1 MYDTIGRSEHE
12 WAGMT
17 ASEVRN
23 LGSTPGSI
31 LVIPVGSIEQHG
43 NHLPV
48 VTDSLLVEAMVDAA
62 VERVSDIPVAVSP
75 TVWSGFSP
83 HHLTFG
89 GTLSL
94 DFENLRAILEDI
106 ANTGLENEFD
116 AVLFVNGH
124 GGNGPLISSVVS
136 TVGVDTDAE
145 VLGTTYFELASEQ
158 ISELRDSEIGGMAH
172 GGEFET
178 SLMLA
183 VRPDL
188 VGDPSEREGEPLDE
202 QYRWAGQDLLDGG
215 SVGVYR
221 SFDAYSESGA
231 IGVPEAASREKG
243 EQIRSIIAEELAS
256 LLSAVH
262 EHNTQ
267 SISEDY

>member
-1 MYDTIGRSEHE
+1 MMYDSIGRREYE

-17 ASEVRN
+17 AAEVRAV
-23 LGSTPGSI
+23 GAKPGSI

-43 NHLPV
+43 EHLPV
-48 VTDSLLVEAMVDAA
+48 VTDSLLVEAMVDSA
-62 VERVSDIPVAVSP
+62 VEQTDGLPVVVSP

-94 DFENLRAILEDI
+94 DFETIRATLEDI
-106 ANTGLENEFD
+106 ANTGLQNDFD

-124 GGNGPLISSVVS
+124 GGNGPLIGSVVS
-136 TVGVDTDAE
+136 TVGVETDAE
-145 VLGTTYFELASEQ
+145 VLGTTYFELATDRIEA
-158 ISELRDSEIGGMAH
+158 LRDTETGGMAH

-188 VGDPSEREGEPLDE
+188 VGDSSTRNGEPLSE
-202 QYRWAGQDLLDGG
+202 TYRWGGQDLLDGG
-215 SVGVYR
+215 SVSVYR
-221 SFDAYSESGA
+221 SFDAYSETGA
-231 IGVPEAASREKG
+231 IGLPEEASAEKG
-243 EQIRSIIAEELAS
+243 ERIRSIIAEELAS
-256 LLSAVH
+256 LLDAVH
-262 EHNTQ
+262 EQNA
-267 SISEDY
+267 

>member
-1 MYDTIGRSEHE
+1 MMYNTIGRRESE

-17 ASEVRN
+17 AREVRDI
-23 LGSTPGSI
+23 GSQSGSI
-31 LVIPVGSIEQHG
+31 MVIPVGSIEQHG

-62 VERVSDIPVAVSP
+62 VERTDDVPLVVSP

-83 HHLTFG
+83 HHLPFG

-94 DFENLRAILEDI
+94 DFENLRAILENI
-106 ANTGLENEFD
+106 AHTGLENGFD

-124 GGNGPLISSVVS
+124 GGNGPLIGSVVS

-145 VLGTTYFELASEQ
+145 VLGTTYFELASDRIEA
-158 ISELRDSEIGGMAH
+158 LRDTETGGMAH

-188 VGDPSEREGEPLDE
+188 VGDISERDGEPMDE
-202 QYRWAGQDLLDGG
+202 HYQWAGQDLLDGG

-221 SFDAYSESGA
+221 SFDVYSNSGA
-231 IGVPEAASREKG
+231 IGLPEEASAEKG
-243 EQIRSIIAEELAS
+243 ERIRSIIGEELAS
-256 LLSAVH
+256 LLRAIH
-262 EHNTQ
+262 ENNA
-267 SISEDY
+267 

>member
-1 MYDTIGRSEHE
+1 MYNTIGRGEHE

-17 ASEVRN
+17 AREVRET
-23 LGSTPGSI
+23 GSQPGSI

-43 NHLPV
+43 HHLPV

-62 VERVSDIPVAVSP
+62 LERLDDVPVVVSP

-106 ANTGLENEFD
+106 ASTGLENGFD

-124 GGNGPLISSVVS
+124 GGNGPLIGSVVS
-136 TVGVDTDAE
+136 TVGVEADAE
-145 VLGTTYFELASEQ
+145 VLGTTYFELASDRIEA
-158 ISELRDSEIGGMAH
+158 LRDSETGGMAH

-183 VRPDL
+183 LRPDL
-188 VGDPSEREGEPLDE
+188 VGDSSERDGETLDE
-202 QYRWAGQDLLDGG
+202 QYQWAGQDLLDGG

-221 SFDAYSESGA
+221 SFDVYSDSGA
-231 IGVPEAASREKG
+231 IGLPEKASAEKG
-243 EQIRSIIAEELAS
+243 ERIRSIIGEELAS
-256 LLSAVH
+256 LLRTIH
-262 EHNTQ
+262 EHNA
-267 SISEDY
+267 